1 MENKN
6 NIKSTYLL
14 LFILGIVEAVLTRFA
29 GNLVAVAVFITAMTI
44 RSRLAKSDPPVS
56 TPTGIKFM
64 IAGSLV
70 HFSTIIV
77 TLIGINLVFS
87 SGSYHMMFSIQKF
100 INFLMTAAFI
110 IIVIG
115 CVIVYKEY
123 KAIEEDKTI

>member
-1 MENKN
+1 
-6 NIKSTYLL
+6 
-14 LFILGIVEAVLTRFA
+14 
-29 GNLVAVAVFITAMTI
+29 
-44 RSRLAKSDPPVS
+44 
-56 TPTGIKFM
+56 M

-123 KAIEEDKTI
+123 KAIDEDKTI